1 MVHLAKLGLPRLLIA
16 VGIAV
21 GLQAT
26 AMAAE
31 PAPTAMLERVVLL
44 VRDRPAVVAF
54 YRDVLGYTEEGTTI
68 GAGPYPEGNP
78 FGFPGG
84 SHIDLTYV
92 KSTDGAYI
100 AVMSTDA
107 KLPDVVQPAGNVAAW
122 NGVTLVHVVKGVDA
136 IYERAKSAGVV
147 IIQPPTLSRSGRS
160 RQFFLRDPVGTRLEL
175 NEMLPGKK

>member
-1 MVHLAKLGLPRLLIA
+1 MRKVAVCLWGLLLSA
-16 VGIAV
+16 PVV
-21 GLQAT
+21 
-26 AMAAE
+26 AAE
-31 PAPTAMLERVVLL
+31 PVPTTTLERVVLL

-54 YRDVLGYTEEGTTI
+54 YRDVLGYKEEGTTL

-92 KSTDGAYI
+92 KSTDGAFI

-107 KLPDVVQPAGNVAAW
+107 KLPDIVQPAGNVAAW
-122 NGVTLVHVVKGVDA
+122 NGVTLVHVVKGVDE
-136 IYERAKSAGVV
+136 IYNRAKAAGVV
-147 IIQPPTLSRSGRS
+147 ITQPPTLSRSGRS
-160 RQFFLRDPVGTRLEL
+160 RQLFIRDPVGTRLEL